1 MLLDKL
7 SWARQQGH
15 WFALFGLGNLACYGL
30 SLFSMSE
37 TYHYHFAY
45 EASGRMFQPLK
56 SMLGSEKLMNV
67 AWTAPLLIF
76 GGTYLQK

>member
-45 EASGRMFQPLK
+45 EASGRMF
-56 SMLGSEKLMNV
+56 
-67 AWTAPLLIF
+67 
-76 GGTYLQK
+76 